1 MSQVVAS
8 QDSGR
13 EIAPAYERRATV
25 AAPAEAI
32 FDAVTTLAGLRGWWT
47 ALVSGPADRAAGA
60 LRFEF
65 AGLEEHIVMRVE
77 EVRKPAF
84 VRWTCLEHTSLPEWN
99 GTQVTFSLE
108 ELGSEHC
115 AVTLRHIGVAPD
127 WDHFFASLVSYVER
141 GAGAPFVGAA
151 ARGRERA

>member
-1 MSQVVAS
+1 MSQVVVP

-13 EIAPAYERRATV
+13 EVAPAYERRARV
-25 AAPAEAI
+25 AAPSEAV

-47 ALVSGPADRAAGA
+47 ALVSGSSGRAPGE

-65 AGLEEHIVMRVE
+65 AGLDEHILMRVDE
-77 EVRKPAF
+77 ARPAL

-99 GTQVTFSLE
+99 GTQVTFSIE
-108 ELGSEHC
+108 ELGTEHS

-127 WDHFFASLVSYVER
+127 WDHFFASLVSYVEQ
-141 GAGAPFVGAA
+141 GTGAPFVGSTT
-151 ARGRERA
+151 RGGERA